1 MVCHRKILAVW
12 FRGCLSWKQLLRRR
26 CIMMDKHKAYVQR
39 LLGKE
44 DDICTRC
51 AYAATSLTN
60 LGDKV
65 WELRRIP
72 NLGSNMCFVL

>member
-1 MVCHRKILAVW
+1 MTEKYNVYSKRT
-12 FRGCLSWKQLLRRR
+12 
-26 CIMMDKHKAYVQR
+26 
-39 LLGKE
+39 LGKE

-65 WELRRIP
+65 
-72 NLGSNMCFVL
+72 GSCVTSQTLEITCVCGIKALLLVNNNA